1 MIRTIGSNF
10 DWTLQIW
17 EYPFGLKFYYTP
29 LDLDPTV
36 EIKSGELTEG
46 IRVSRPSPARYGQR
60 SNSGELPT
68 GFGRRRCYDGDQN
81 DEASSRA

>member
-1 MIRTIGSNF
+1 M
-10 DWTLQIW
+10 LQIW
-17 EYPFGLKFYYTP
+17 EYPFGLKFYSTP

-60 SNSGELPT
+60 WTPAMLPEIS
-68 GFGRRRCYDGDQN
+68 DD
-81 DEASSRA
+81 DEGVDEDRSDEESSMA